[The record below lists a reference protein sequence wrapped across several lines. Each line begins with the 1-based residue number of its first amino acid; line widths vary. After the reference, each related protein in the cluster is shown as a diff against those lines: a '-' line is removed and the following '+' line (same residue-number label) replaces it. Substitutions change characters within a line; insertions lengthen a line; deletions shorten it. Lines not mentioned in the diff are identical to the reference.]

1 MLDLLRR
8 RKSLLITL
16 ALGLLASLP
25 LALGDART
33 ARLAL
38 NTFLLAGAVAAVSVP
53 LGTLAALLLTR
64 TDLPG
69 RRLLFALLAGLLFV
83 PLYVQVGAWQ
93 AGFGLQ
99 GWYTFAYSGP
109 VLLEGW
115 RGAIWVHAI
124 AALPWVALIVS
135 GGLLAV
141 ERELEE
147 QALLDGAGWQ
157 VFRQVTLRRV
167 LGSVGVAALWVAVTT
182 SAEMTVTDYFQV
194 RTYAE
199 EIYIDV
205 ALGGDLAVAPLGKS
219 SGWLPAAEETP
230 DEYASLGVLP
240 GVLICGWLVVAA
252 CLLVGRLL
260 PVARQASFGRPLVFR
275 LGAWRLPAA
284 AGMLALVLL
293 AVALPIGSLAFK
305 AGVEVSLVDGER
317 VRHWSAAKCSSIVAD
332 SPSRYRHEFGWS
344 LLIGA
349 SAAAAAVGVALPLAW
364 LARRG
369 GWRAAPALTL
379 AALGLSLP
387 GPVVGLAVIGLL
399 NRPEIPP
406 LRWLYDHSIAA
417 PWLAQSW
424 RGMPL
429 ALLVLWAALRGM
441 PDEVLESAALDGARW
456 PTVLSRIVI
465 PMRFWAFLGAGLAA
479 FAAALAEL
487 DASVLTVPPG
497 IETLTI
503 HVFNL
508 LHFSVEDQAAGICL
522 TLFLGFE
529 IGTIAFGR
537 RVFRG

>member
-16 ALGLLASLP
+16 ALGLLAALP
-25 LALGDART
+25 LVLGDART

-38 NTFLLAGAVAAVSVP
+38 NTFLLAAAVAAASVP

-124 AALPWVALIVS
+124 AALPWVVLIVS

-157 VFRQVTLRRV
+157 VFRQVTLRRA

-219 SGWLPAAEETP
+219 FGWLPAAEETP

-252 CLLVGRLL
+252 GVLVGRLL

-284 AGMLALVLL
+284 AGMLALLLL

-305 AGVEVSLVDGER
+305 AGVEVSLVGGER
-317 VRHWSAAKCSSIVAD
+317 VRHWSAAKCASIVAD

-429 ALLVLWAALRGM
+429 ALLVLWAALRGL

-465 PMRFWAFLGAGLAA
+465 PMRFWAFVGAGLAA

-497 IETLTI
+497 VETLTI

-529 IGTIAFGR
+529 IGTIACGR
-537 RVFRG
+537 LAFRR